1 MSEEKKDRDIKDYL
15 NDILEKI
22 EDIGAFIEGMG
33 YEDLETDKKT
43 QYAVIRCL
51 EVIGEAAKKIPNKS
65 REKHSGIPWQEIS
78 GMRDKLIHE
87 YFGVDLNTVWDTI
100 QEDLQPLKEAVENLL
115 HDST

>member
-1 MSEEKKDRDIKDYL
+1 MSKEKKDRDIKDHL

-22 EDIGAFIEGMG
+22 ADIGAFIEGMG

-51 EVIGEAAKKIPNKS
+51 EVIGEAAKKIPIKS
-65 REKHSGIPWQEIS
+65 REKHPGIPWQEIS
-78 GMRDKLIHE
+78 GMRDKLIHQ

-100 QEDLQPLKEAVENLL
+100 QEDLSPLKEAIENLL
-115 HDST
+115 HDLT

>member
-1 MSEEKKDRDIKDYL
+1 
-15 NDILEKI
+15 LEKI
-22 EDIGAFIEGMG
+22 ADIGAFIEGMG

-51 EVIGEAAKKIPNKS
+51 EVIGEAAKKIPIKS
-65 REKHSGIPWQEIS
+65 REKHPGIPWQEIS

-100 QEDLQPLKEAVENLL
+100 QEDLSPFKEAVENLL
-115 HDST
+115 HDLT

>member
-1 MSEEKKDRDIKDYL
+1 MSDEKKDRDIKDYL

-22 EDIGAFIEGMG
+22 ADIDAFIEGMG

-51 EVIGEAAKKIPNKS
+51 EVIGEAAKKIPDIS
-65 REKHSGIPWQEIS
+65 REKHPGIPWQEIS

-100 QEDLQPLKEAVENLL
+100 QEDLSPLKEAVENLL
-115 HDST
+115 HDLT